1 MNNWC
6 RSYKRI
12 YDAFTRAF
20 NFNELLEYPH
30 DRLMDQWLSLYFRVD
45 TVESQGKLSGEDM
58 AAATGQKRRQSIGE
72 NEQFERP
79 SLRLLDT
86 GMI

>member
-1 MNNWC
+1 
-6 RSYKRI
+6 
-12 YDAFTRAF
+12 
-20 NFNELLEYPH
+20 
-30 DRLMDQWLSLYFRVD
+30 MDQWLSLYFRVD